1 MQHLVKQPVRL
12 HHDDGIDDHKDTAGE
27 EALPAECCYAGGARQ
42 VCRKGSAEHGIYH
55 RHNHKLQG
63 KQDVAGEEV
72 DAEPLGILVG
82 PGGNE
87 QRCKALIDRQL
98 NNPDPQRKQ
107 HDPCGNHHDH
117 VIHKNAG
124 QRPKEIDPLHQYA
137 DDRDLGGKVSDICA
151 GQRLCYIG
159 VMDADRIQQA

>member
-72 DAEPLGILVG
+72 DAEP
-82 PGGNE
+82 
-87 QRCKALIDRQL
+87 QIDRAAEL
-98 NNPDPQRKQ
+98 NEIWQVKPGDLWQCGDHRIICGDCTDSAVVERVMQGEKADLVFTDPPYGISVVGGDK
-107 HDPCGNHHDH
+107 P
-117 VIHKNAG
+117 
-124 QRPKEIDPLHQYA
+124 Y
-137 DDRDLGGKVSDICA
+137 GKVGGGGRSE
-151 GQRLCYIG
+151 
-159 VMDADRIQQA
+159 